1 MKQEKYIGI
10 GKYRLNR
17 YGLYRTTVGRWKI
30 PGLKSDDR
38 LDDQTSG
45 WWLPFFGK
53 GGIYMVDTYHID
65 PFTRP
70 GKSLEDIIKSA
81 AAGEDNSWL
90 IAKADGDYY
99 YGGTVKVADLNADGS
114 YTVSWKMQYFQE
126 RCSLD
131 EFEITTK
138 NPEYYDDSDIVEHVQ
153 LHFEHAWPHGVTLL
167 RKGAE
172 ESPDRKAMTLCW
184 RVCNSRDRALSS
196 IDAEELKKL
205 SASEKVSDRTKQ
217 LIGMVLNLAAEYE
230 KLDLQRRILDNEFR
244 QKWDGIMYPEEE
256 SAEGAE

>member
-1 MKQEKYIGI
+1 MENKKYIGA
-10 GKYRLNR
+10 GKYQVNR
-17 YGLYRTTVGRWKI
+17 YGLYRTTVRRWEI
-30 PGLKSDDR
+30 PGLKSDNR

-53 GGIYMVDTYHID
+53 DGIYMVDTYHID
-65 PFTRP
+65 SFTLS
-70 GKSLEDIIKSA
+70 GKSLEGIVKIA

-99 YGGTVKVADLNADGS
+99 YGGTVKVACLNADGS

-153 LHFEHAWPHGVTLL
+153 LYFEHAWPRGVTLL

-184 RVCNSRDRALSS
+184 HVCNSCDKAVSY
-196 IDAEELKKL
+196 IDAEELKNL
-205 SASEKVSDRTKQ
+205 FASEKVTERTKR
-217 LIGMVLNLAAEYE
+217 LIGMVLNLSAEYE
-230 KLDLQRRILDNEFR
+230 KLDQQRRILDNEFN
-244 QKWDGIMYPEEE
+244 QKWDEILYQGEE
-256 SAEGAE
+256 SAEN

>member
-1 MKQEKYIGI
+1 MENKKYIGT
-10 GKYRLNR
+10 GKYQVNR
-17 YGLYRTTVGRWKI
+17 YGLYRTTVRRWEI

-65 PFTRP
+65 SFTLS
-70 GKSLEDIIKSA
+70 GKSLEGIVKIA

-99 YGGTVKVADLNADGS
+99 YGGTVKVACLNADGS

-138 NPEYYDDSDIVEHVQ
+138 NPEYYDDSDIVTHVQ
-153 LHFEHAWPHGVTLL
+153 LYFEHAWPHGVTLL

-184 RVCNSRDRALSS
+184 RVCNSCDKAISY

-205 SASEKVSDRTKQ
+205 SASEKVTERTKR
-217 LIGMVLNLAAEYE
+217 LIGMVLNLSAEYE
-230 KLDLQRRILDNEFR
+230 KLDQQRRILDNEFN
-244 QKWDGIMYPEEE
+244 QKWDEILYQGEE
-256 SAEGAE
+256 SAERAE

>member
-1 MKQEKYIGI
+1 MGKNKYIGT
-10 GKYRLNR
+10 GKYRINR
-17 YGLYRTTVGRWKI
+17 YGLYRTTVGRWEI
-30 PGLKSDDR
+30 PGLKSNDR

-53 GGIYMVDTYHID
+53 DGIYMVDTYHID
-65 PFTRP
+65 SFALT
-70 GKSLEDIIKSA
+70 GKSLNDLVNIAKV
-81 AAGEDNSWL
+81 GEDNSWL

-131 EFEITTK
+131 EFDITAK
-138 NPEYYDDSDIVEHVQ
+138 NPEYYDDSDIVKHVQ
-153 LHFEHAWPHGVTLL
+153 LYFEHAWPHGVTLL

-172 ESPDRKAMTLCW
+172 ESPDHKAMSLCW
-184 RVCNSRDRALSS
+184 RVCDSGDRALSS

-205 SASEKVSDRTKQ
+205 SASEKVSDRTKR
-217 LIGMVLNLAAEYE
+217 LIGMVLNLAVEYE

-244 QKWDGIMYPEEE
+244 QRWDEILYPEDDDEATE
-256 SAEGAE
+256 

>member
-1 MKQEKYIGI
+1 MCDKYIGT
-10 GKYRLNR
+10 GKYQVNR
-17 YGLYRTTVGRWKI
+17 YGLYRTTVGRWEI
-30 PGLKSDDR
+30 PELKSNDR

-53 GGIYMVDTYHID
+53 DGIYMVDTYHID
-65 PFTRP
+65 SFALT
-70 GKSLEDIIKSA
+70 GKSLDDLVNKA
-81 AAGEDNSWL
+81 KTGEDNSWL
-90 IAKADGDYY
+90 ISKADGDYY
-99 YGGTVKVADLNADGS
+99 YGGTVKVADLSADGS

-138 NPEYYDDSDIVEHVQ
+138 NPEYYDGSDVVEHVQ
-153 LHFEHAWPHGVTLL
+153 LYFEHAWPHGVTLL

-172 ESPDRKAMTLCW
+172 ESPDRKAMSLCW
-184 RVCNSRDRALSS
+184 RICDSEDRALSY

-205 SASEKVSDRTKQ
+205 SASEKVSDRTKR

-230 KLDLQRRILDNEFR
+230 KLDLQKRILNNEFR
-244 QKWDGIMYPEEE
+244 QKWDEILYSEEG
-256 SAEGAE
+256 SAESEE

>member
-1 MKQEKYIGI
+1 MCDKYIGT
-10 GKYRLNR
+10 GKYQVNR
-17 YGLYRTTVGRWKI
+17 YGLYRTTVRRWEI

-53 GGIYMVDTYHID
+53 DGIYMVDTYHID
-65 PFTRP
+65 SFTLS
-70 GKSLEDIIKSA
+70 GKSLEGIVKIA
-81 AAGEDNSWL
+81 TAGEDNSWL

-99 YGGTVKVADLNADGS
+99 YGGTVKVACLNADGS

-131 EFEITTK
+131 EFEITQK
-138 NPEYYDDSDIVEHVQ
+138 NPDYYDDSDVVEHVQ
-153 LHFEHAWPHGVTLL
+153 LYFEHAWPHGVTLL

-184 RVCNSRDRALSS
+184 RVCNSCDKAISY

-205 SASEKVSDRTKQ
+205 SASEKVTERTKR
-217 LIGMVLNLAAEYE
+217 LIGMVLNLSAEYE
-230 KLDLQRRILDNEFR
+230 KLDQQKRILNNEFR
-244 QKWDGIMYPEEE
+244 QKWDEILYPEKERTESEE
-256 SAEGAE
+256 

>member
-1 MKQEKYIGI
+1 MESVEKYIGT
-10 GKYRLNR
+10 GKYQINR
-17 YGLYRTTVGRWKI
+17 YGLYRTTVGRWEI

-65 PFTRP
+65 PFTLP
-70 GKSLEDIIKSA
+70 CQSLKDIIKMA
-81 AAGEDNSWL
+81 AVGEDNSWL
-90 IAKADGDYY
+90 IAKADGNYY
-99 YGGTVKVADLNADGS
+99 YGGTVKVADLNADG

-131 EFEITTK
+131 EFEITQK
-138 NPEYYDDSDIVEHVQ
+138 NPDYYDDSDVVEHAQ
-153 LHFEHAWPHGVTLL
+153 LYFEHAWPHGVTLL

-172 ESPDRKAMTLCW
+172 ESPDRKAMSLCW
-184 RVCNSRDRALSS
+184 RVCNSSDRALSY

-205 SASEKVSDRTKQ
+205 SASERVSDRTKK
-217 LIGMVLNLAAEYE
+217 LISMVLNLAAEYE
-230 KLDLQRRILDNEFR
+230 QLDLQKRILDNNFR
-244 QKWDGIMYPEEE
+244 KQWDEILYPEDEE
-256 SAEGAE
+256 TVE

>member
-1 MKQEKYIGI
+1 MEDKYIGA
-10 GKYRLNR
+10 GKYRINR

-65 PFTRP
+65 SFTLS
-70 GKSLEDIIKSA
+70 GKSLEDIVKA
-81 AAGEDNSWL
+81 AEDSTDNSWL
-90 IAKADGDYY
+90 ISKADGDYY
-99 YGGTVKVADLNADGS
+99 YGGTVKVANLNSDGS
-114 YTVSWKMQYFQE
+114 YTVSWNMQYFQE

-138 NPEYYDDSDIVEHVQ
+138 NPEYYDDSDIVKHVQ
-153 LHFEHAWPHGVTLL
+153 LYFEHAWPRGVTLL

-184 RVCNSRDRALSS
+184 RVCNSRGRALSS